1 MNAKTI
7 SLFFIIFFSFLMNFF
22 PVYGEDSFYEIQG
35 KKITYEDD
43 KNLIIA
49 SGNAY
54 AKDQLGKEIYSDKI
68 TYNKK
73 EFTIL
78 TSEQSIYLDG
88 KGNKLE
94 ANEFFYDLKLKKIVA
109 SGNVNYFN
117 NAGDHFKFSFF
128 EYYEDLQKGSG
139 EKFLG
144 QMADKSSLEGASA
157 EIDGKK
163 GTLIINQDKS
173 GKKRN
178 AYTSCESDK
187 GLSASILE
195 KCPDW
200 SVTSSKTTHDKNK
213 KMLYHKNVLV
223 NIRNVPVFYTPYFSH
238 PDPSVKRKSGF
249 LPPSIKNFT
258 NLGRSFK
265 TPYFLEIG
273 DSKDITFTPVY
284 YTEENPVFLGEYRQ
298 KNKNSELYV
307 DTSYSKGYKK
317 LNKKSDDGS
326 SIQRTAGSR
335 NHFFFN
341 FLGSYDDLLFASNDL
356 EMNIQKI
363 SQKNYLKVHQINTLN
378 IKQDISALQNDIILR
393 SYEDS
398 KQLTLE
404 AYVYENLNEE
414 SHNEKYQ
421 YTLPSITFNN
431 FFRKFN
437 QSVNLSNDFSAKN
450 LGKNIN
456 QSQQINKIATSSDL
470 KKTRLIQGM
479 GSTFKTS
486 IKNINTYNDNV
497 ESAKENLN
505 NDVYLTL
512 AVENSYPLVKYND
525 KTEQSISPIIFSKY
539 TTGSMENAADQN
551 KILSY
556 QDVFSMDRTNSAT
569 NIETGASVGYGAEYN
584 INKKNLK
591 NEVYLDAGFSMGQI
605 LKKSR
610 LKEMPKNSSLQE
622 KRSDYVGN
630 SSFKVSSEKFNNS
643 QFDINY
649 NYILNKNFN
658 AFLKNEINTSLG
670 NDNNNLSINYYEE
683 NKIGKN
689 HYVETKY
696 QREFKDNLSF
706 AMGLRKNLEEDFT
719 ERNFIETNYES
730 DCLKI
735 GLTLSKIFYQD
746 EELKPSNNLTFSIV
760 LKPFGSPVAPDLSSF
775 LN

>member
-1 MNAKTI
+1 MNAKPI
-7 SLFFIIFFSFLMNFF
+7 SLLLIIFFSFLMNFF
-22 PVYGEDSFYEIQG
+22 PAYGEDSLYEIQG

-54 AKDQLGKEIYSDKI
+54 AKDQLGKEIFSDKI

-94 ANEFFYDLKLKKIVA
+94 ANEFFYDLKLKKIKA

-139 EKFLG
+139 ENFLG

-173 GKKRN
+173 DKKRN
-178 AYTSCESDK
+178 AYTSCESEK
-187 GLSASILE
+187 GSGGSILE

-258 NLGRSFK
+258 NLGRAFK

-273 DSKDITFTPVY
+273 DSKDFTFTPVY
-284 YTEENPVFLGEYRQ
+284 YTEENSVFLGEYRQ

-326 SIQRTAGSR
+326 TIQRTGGSR

-378 IKQDISALQNDIILR
+378 IKQDVSALQNDVILR
-393 SYEDS
+393 SYEDN

-414 SHNEKYQ
+414 THNKKYQ

-437 QSVNLSNDFSAKN
+437 QSVNLSNDFTAKN
-450 LGKNIN
+450 LGENIN
-456 QSQQINKIATSSDL
+456 QTHQINKITTSSNL
-470 KKTRLIQGM
+470 KKTKSIQGM
-479 GSTFKTS
+479 GSIFKTS
-486 IKNINTYNDNV
+486 IKNINIYNDNV
-497 ESAKENLN
+497 VNAKENLN
-505 NDVYLTL
+505 NDIYLTL
-512 AVENSYPLVKYND
+512 AMENSYPLVKYND

-539 TTGSMENAADQN
+539 TTGSMENAAGQN

-556 QDVFSMDRTNSAT
+556 QDIFSMDRTNSST
-569 NIETGASVGYGAEYN
+569 NIETGTSVGYGAEYN

-591 NEVYLDAGFSMGQI
+591 NEVYLDAGFSMGQV

-630 SSFKVSSEKFNNS
+630 ASFKVISEKFNS
-643 QFDINY
+643 GQFDINY

-658 AFLKNEINTSLG
+658 AFLKNEITTSLS
-670 NDNNNLSINYYEE
+670 NNNNNLSLSYYEE
-683 NKIGKN
+683 NKVGSK

-706 AMGLRKNLEEDFT
+706 AMGIRKNLEEDFT

-735 GLTLSKIFYQD
+735 GLALSKIFYQD

>member
-88 KGNKLE
+88 QGNRLE

-144 QMADKSSLEGASA
+144 QMADKSSLEGAYA

-326 SIQRTAGSR
+326 SIERTAGSR

-341 FLGSYDDLLFASNDL
+341 FLGSYDDLFFASNDL

-470 KKTRLIQGM
+470 KKTKSIQGM
-479 GSTFKTS
+479 GSIFKTS

-505 NDVYLTL
+505 NDIYLTL

>member
-1 MNAKTI
+1 MNAKPI
-7 SLFFIIFFSFLMNFF
+7 SLLLIIFFSFLMNFF
-22 PVYGEDSFYEIQG
+22 PAYGEDSLYEIQG

-54 AKDQLGKEIYSDKI
+54 AKDQLGKEIFSDKI

-94 ANEFFYDLKLKKIVA
+94 ANEFFYDLKLKKIKA

-139 EKFLG
+139 ENFLG

-178 AYTSCESDK
+178 AYTSCESEK
-187 GLSASILE
+187 GSGGSILE

-258 NLGRSFK
+258 NLGRAFK

-273 DSKDITFTPVY
+273 DSKDFTFTPVY
-284 YTEENPVFLGEYRQ
+284 YTEENSVFLGEYRQ

-326 SIQRTAGSR
+326 TIQRTGGSR

-378 IKQDISALQNDIILR
+378 IKQDVSALQNDVILR
-393 SYEDS
+393 SYEDN

-414 SHNEKYQ
+414 THNKKYQ

-437 QSVNLSNDFSAKN
+437 QSVNFSNDFTAKN
-450 LGKNIN
+450 LGENIN
-456 QSQQINKIATSSDL
+456 QTHQINNITTSSNL
-470 KKTRLIQGM
+470 KKTKSIQGM
-479 GSTFKTS
+479 GSIFKTS
-486 IKNINTYNDNV
+486 IKNINIYNDNV
-497 ESAKENLN
+497 VNAKENLN
-505 NDVYLTL
+505 NDIYLTL
-512 AVENSYPLVKYND
+512 AMENSYPLVKYND
-525 KTEQSISPIIFSKY
+525 KTEQSINPIIFSKY
-539 TTGSMENAADQN
+539 TTGSMENAAGQN

-556 QDVFSMDRTNSAT
+556 QDIFSMDRTNSST
-569 NIETGASVGYGAEYN
+569 NIETGASIGYGAEYN

-591 NEVYLDAGFSMGQI
+591 NEVYLDAGFSIGQV

-630 SSFKVSSEKFNNS
+630 ASFKVISEKFNS
-643 QFDINY
+643 GQFDINY

-658 AFLKNEINTSLG
+658 AFLKNEITTSLS
-670 NDNNNLSINYYEE
+670 NNNNNLSLSYYEE
-683 NKIGKN
+683 NKVGSK

-735 GLTLSKIFYQD
+735 ALTLSKIFYQD

>member
-1 MNAKTI
+1 MNAKPI
-7 SLFFIIFFSFLMNFF
+7 SLLLIIFFSFLMNFF
-22 PVYGEDSFYEIQG
+22 PAYGEDSLYEIQG

-54 AKDQLGKEIYSDKI
+54 AKDQLGKEIFSDKI

-94 ANEFFYDLKLKKIVA
+94 ANEFFYDLKLKKIKA

-139 EKFLG
+139 ENFLG

-178 AYTSCESDK
+178 AYTSCESEKDS
-187 GLSASILE
+187 GGSILE

-273 DSKDITFTPVY
+273 DSKDFTFTPVY
-284 YTEENPVFLGEYRQ
+284 YTEENSVFLGEYRQ

-326 SIQRTAGSR
+326 TIQRTGGSR

-378 IKQDISALQNDIILR
+378 IKQDVSALQNDVILR
-393 SYEDS
+393 SYEDN

-414 SHNEKYQ
+414 THNKKYQ

-437 QSVNLSNDFSAKN
+437 QSVNLSNDFTAKN
-450 LGKNIN
+450 LGENIN
-456 QSQQINKIATSSDL
+456 QTHQINKITTSSNL
-470 KKTRLIQGM
+470 KKTKSIQGM
-479 GSTFKTS
+479 GSIFKTS
-486 IKNINTYNDNV
+486 IKNINIYNDNV
-497 ESAKENLN
+497 ENAKENLN
-505 NDVYLTL
+505 NDIYLTL
-512 AVENSYPLVKYND
+512 AMENSYPLVKYND

-539 TTGSMENAADQN
+539 TTGSMENAAGQN

-556 QDVFSMDRTNSAT
+556 QDIFSMDRTNSST

-591 NEVYLDAGFSMGQI
+591 NEVYLDAGFSIGQV

-630 SSFKVSSEKFNNS
+630 ASFKVISEKFNS
-643 QFDINY
+643 GQFDINY

-658 AFLKNEINTSLG
+658 AFLKNEITTSLS
-670 NDNNNLSINYYEE
+670 NNNNNLSLSYYEE
-683 NKIGKN
+683 NKVGSK

>member
-273 DSKDITFTPVY
+273 DSKDFTFTPVY
-284 YTEENPVFLGEYRQ
+284 YAEENPIFLGEYRQ

>member
-1 MNAKTI
+1 MNAKPI
-7 SLFFIIFFSFLMNFF
+7 SLLLIIFFSFLMNFF
-22 PVYGEDSFYEIQG
+22 PAYGEDSLYEIQG

-54 AKDQLGKEIYSDKI
+54 AKDQLGKEIFSDKI

-94 ANEFFYDLKLKKIVA
+94 ANEFFYDLKLKKIKA

-139 EKFLG
+139 ENFLG

-178 AYTSCESDK
+178 AYTSCESEK
-187 GLSASILE
+187 GSGGSILE

-258 NLGRSFK
+258 NLGRAFK

-273 DSKDITFTPVY
+273 DSKDFTFTPVY
-284 YTEENPVFLGEYRQ
+284 YTEENSVFLGEYRQ

-326 SIQRTAGSR
+326 TIQRTGGSR

-378 IKQDISALQNDIILR
+378 IKQDVSALQNDVILR
-393 SYEDS
+393 SYEDN

-414 SHNEKYQ
+414 THNKKYQ

-437 QSVNLSNDFSAKN
+437 QSVNLSNDFTAKN
-450 LGKNIN
+450 LGENIN
-456 QSQQINKIATSSDL
+456 QTHQINKITTSSNL
-470 KKTRLIQGM
+470 KKTKSIQGM
-479 GSTFKTS
+479 GSIFKTS
-486 IKNINTYNDNV
+486 IKNINIYNDNV
-497 ESAKENLN
+497 ENVKENLN
-505 NDVYLTL
+505 NDIYLTL
-512 AVENSYPLVKYND
+512 AMENSYPLVKYND

-539 TTGSMENAADQN
+539 TTGSMENAAGQN

-556 QDVFSMDRTNSAT
+556 QDIFSMDRTNSST
-569 NIETGASVGYGAEYN
+569 NIETGASIGYGAEYN

-591 NEVYLDAGFSMGQI
+591 NEVYLDAGFSIGQV

-630 SSFKVSSEKFNNS
+630 ASFKVISEKLNS
-643 QFDINY
+643 GQFDINY

-658 AFLKNEINTSLG
+658 AFLKNEITTSLS
-670 NDNNNLSINYYEE
+670 NNNNNLSLSYYEE
-683 NKIGKN
+683 NKVGSK

-706 AMGLRKNLEEDFT
+706 AMGIRKNLEEDFT

>member
-258 NLGRSFK
+258 NLGKSFK
-265 TPYFLEIG
+265 MPYFLEIG
-273 DSKDITFTPVY
+273 DSKDFTFTPVY

-326 SIQRTAGSR
+326 SIERTAGSR

-450 LGKNIN
+450 LGENIN

-556 QDVFSMDRTNSAT
+556 QDLFSMDRTNSAT